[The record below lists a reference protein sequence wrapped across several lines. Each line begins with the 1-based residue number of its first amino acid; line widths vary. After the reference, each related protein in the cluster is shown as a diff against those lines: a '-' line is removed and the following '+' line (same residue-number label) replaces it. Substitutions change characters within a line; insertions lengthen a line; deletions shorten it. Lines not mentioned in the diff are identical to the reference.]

1 MNLNEIHRRLE
12 AVKARTAKIEAIKP
26 DEDMDPILQGAYTGM
41 KAAADKVTKDA
52 EAIVKA
58 AEQCMEE
65 SKAEVAAT
73 HQKMGEER
81 TAMQKHVETLLSKGQ
96 QERQQMEQKHQEM
109 MGKHDAELAD
119 LRAQLADAQSAKA
132 KAEGRADALQKT
144 NAALEKRLAAKPPVQ
159 SAIMPAAPAAPAVF
173 PDYIDAL
180 VTDRDLNGRIA
191 GARFK
196 LGKS

>member
-12 AVKARTAKIEAIKP
+12 ALKAKTAKVEAIKP

-58 AEQCMEE
+58 AEQCTEE

-81 TAMQKHVETLLSKGQ
+81 TAMQKHVETLLSKSQ
-96 QERQQMEQKHQEM
+96 QERQQMEQKH
-109 MGKHDAELAD
+109 GAELAD
-119 LRAQLADAQSAKA
+119 LRAQLADALAGKA
-132 KAEGRADALQKT
+132 NAEGRADALQKANT
-144 NAALEKRLAAKPPVQ
+144 ALEKQLAAKPKAQP
-159 SAIMPAAPAAPAVF
+159 AIMPAAPAAPVVQF
-173 PDYIDAL
+173 PDYIDATVL
-180 VTDRDLNGRIA
+180 GRDLNGRIA

>member
-12 AVKARTAKIEAIKP
+12 ALKAKTAKVEAIKP

-96 QERQQMEQKHQEM
+96 QERQQMEQKH
-109 MGKHDAELAD
+109 GAELAD
-119 LRAQLADAQSAKA
+119 LRAQLADAMAGKA
-132 KAEGRADALQKT
+132 NAEGRADALQKANT
-144 NAALEKRLAAKPPVQ
+144 ALEKQLAAKPKAQP
-159 SAIMPAAPAAPAVF
+159 AIMPAAPAPAPVIEF